1 MDLLDKFDAVV
12 IENDSR
18 ISPLD
23 QEYCETQQKAYD
35 SARLMLQELKIVWE
49 TMLDSQKEQL
59 KGTSDSAT
67 LYLTGSDKLSVSLPG
82 IQQQIRSTHATFI
95 SKIVRHFNQVYHVTI
110 SEGDVETALMP
121 EKPERSW
128 RRFNEEEWEAYEAA
142 LDTLQVQYTDI
153 VDQIFAQMDGR
164 GLWDQAIYELKESC
178 HSGSWNSYN
187 EKPRFERK
195 KTVVQFSGST
205 DGSGDLVHSMKNVIR
220 GLAHYETGVIGVIP
234 NEFASLLGYHQM
246 ESYEFTDCKKTQKIR
261 IFRNGRVDIR
271 FVSEEAAQTFINEY
285 LGTVY

>member
-1 MDLLDKFDAVV
+1 
-12 IENDSR
+12 
-18 ISPLD
+18 
-23 QEYCETQQKAYD
+23 
-35 SARLMLQELKIVWE
+35 
-49 TMLDSQKEQL
+49 
-59 KGTSDSAT
+59 
-67 LYLTGSDKLSVSLPG
+67 
-82 IQQQIRSTHATFI
+82 
-95 SKIVRHFNQVYHVTI
+95 
-110 SEGDVETALMP
+110 
-121 EKPERSW
+121 
-128 RRFNEEEWEAYEAA
+128 
-142 LDTLQVQYTDI
+142 
-153 VDQIFAQMDGR
+153 MDGR

-195 KTVVQFSGST
+195 KTVVQFSGSA

-234 NEFASLLGYHQM
+234 NEFTSLLGYHQM